1 MVHGFEGLQDGGHGP
16 ASYRA
21 DQPDATWVTPTTS
34 GKPIG
39 RNPYLQASPAMTLVI
54 EPGDSSRLQAVPV
67 RWILQD
73 AAQTAKRSPLV
84 ADASGS
90 SPAACTS

>member
-1 MVHGFEGLQDGGHGP
+1 
-16 ASYRA
+16 
-21 DQPDATWVTPTTS
+21 
-34 GKPIG
+34 
-39 RNPYLQASPAMTLVI
+39 MTLVI

-90 SPAACTS
+90 SPAACTSWPSWRQHRHREGHHRPARLLHEPARPPGL